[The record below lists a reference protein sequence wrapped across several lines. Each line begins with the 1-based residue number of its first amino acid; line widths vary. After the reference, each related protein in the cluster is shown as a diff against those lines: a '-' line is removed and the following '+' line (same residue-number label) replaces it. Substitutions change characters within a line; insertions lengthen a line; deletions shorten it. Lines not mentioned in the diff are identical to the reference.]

1 MSWGSAGRSP
11 PTSVNAWGTP
21 SQASSPPSGSGAWG
35 PKAGAASVG
44 GNSSISGGSTLGGPG
59 NIPRPTSGG
68 SGARPT
74 SGGIRPL
81 SAESIGQPQQSPDSF
96 SSNANS
102 SSAWGTRPSSASG
115 VLGQAQPQLAQAQAQ
130 ARPRSAD
137 ISRPNRSLSEFGDQ
151 SGSHSPPGNAAW
163 GNRGPP
169 RRLVLQGFSTMC
181 CFLVLNIHVEW
192 ENTGFRFVS
201 FWKGYWYFVFARPAH
216 CTDDD
221 FRVHLLWSVQRVS
234 NTVLQ
239 VVPDGLMK

>member
-21 SQASSPPSGSGAWG
+21 AQASSPPRGSGAWG
-35 PKAGAASVG
+35 PKAGAASAG
-44 GNSSISGGSTLGGPG
+44 SSSGISGGPALGGPG

-74 SGGIRPL
+74 SGGTGTRPL
-81 SAESIGQPQQSPDSF
+81 SAESIGQSQQSPDSF

-102 SSAWGTRPSSASG
+102 SSAWGARPSSASG
-115 VLGQAQPQLAQAQAQ
+115 VLGQAQPQLAQAQ

-151 SGSHSPPGNAAW
+151 SGGHSPPGNAAW

-169 RRLVLQGFSTMC
+169 RRLVLQGC
-181 CFLVLNIHVEW
+181 L
-192 ENTGFRFVS
+192 
-201 FWKGYWYFVFARPAH
+201 
-216 CTDDD
+216 
-221 FRVHLLWSVQRVS
+221 
-234 NTVLQ
+234 
-239 VVPDGLMK
+239 